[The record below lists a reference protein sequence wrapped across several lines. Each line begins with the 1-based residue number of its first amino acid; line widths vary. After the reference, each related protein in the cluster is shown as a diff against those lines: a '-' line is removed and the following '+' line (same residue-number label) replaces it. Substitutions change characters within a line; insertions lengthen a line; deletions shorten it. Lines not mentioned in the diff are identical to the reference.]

1 MQTLGLPRTGIAK
14 IFITQGMVN
23 GLWGV
28 TLGSISG
35 ILIALNLNDILA
47 VFGLN
52 ILGAG
57 YGSQSLPVKLEL
69 TNVITIVLSALAMS
83 FIATLYPAFQASKT
97 QPAEVLRNE

>member
-1 MQTLGLPRTGIAK
+1 
-14 IFITQGMVN
+14 MVN

-28 TLGSISG
+28 TLGSVFG
-35 ILIALNLNDILA
+35 VLMALNLNEILA

-52 ILGAG
+52 ILGGG
-57 YGSQSLPVKLEL
+57 YAAQALPIQLEAI
-69 TNVITIVLSALAMS
+69 NVIVIVLSALVMS